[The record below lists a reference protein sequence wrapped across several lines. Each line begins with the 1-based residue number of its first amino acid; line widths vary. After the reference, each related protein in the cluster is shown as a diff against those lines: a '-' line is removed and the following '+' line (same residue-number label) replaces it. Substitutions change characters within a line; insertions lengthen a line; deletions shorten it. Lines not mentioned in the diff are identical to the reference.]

1 MVLTPEHADLLNVVG
16 ILDHNTLVFRSHLEV
31 IICDNSLKNSYMNC
45 CPFAN
50 LVCAIGGPYLF
61 PLS

>member
-1 MVLTPEHADLLNVVG
+1 MVLTTERAEHLNVVG

-31 IICDNSLKNSYMNC
+31 IKCDNSLKNSYELL
-45 CPFAN
+45 PFAN